1 MTVSE
6 FAIQMYN
13 CYIIKDR
20 VKVVR
25 DGEVLYDNRMEFLRY
40 AHEYDKK
47 MWFVDETIQEIK
59 MVADEDV
66 REIDYNPDYTT
77 EIII

>member
-13 CYIIKDR
+13 CEIIKDR

-25 DGEVLYDNRMEFLRY
+25 DSEVLYDNRMEFLRY

>member
-13 CYIIKDR
+13 CEIIKDR

-25 DGEVLYDNRMEFLRY
+25 DGEILYDNRMEFLRY

-47 MWFVDETIQEIK
+47 MWFVDETIREIK

>member
-13 CYIIKDR
+13 CEIIKDR

-25 DGEVLYDNRMEFLRY
+25 DSEVLYDNRMEFLRY
-40 AHEYDKK
+40 AHEHDKK

>member
-13 CYIIKDR
+13 CEIIKDR

-25 DGEVLYDNRMEFLRY
+25 DSEVLYDNRMEFLRY

-66 REIDYNPDYTT
+66 REIGYKPDYTS

>member
-13 CYIIKDR
+13 CEIIKDR

-25 DGEVLYDNRMEFLRY
+25 DGEILYDNRMEFLRY